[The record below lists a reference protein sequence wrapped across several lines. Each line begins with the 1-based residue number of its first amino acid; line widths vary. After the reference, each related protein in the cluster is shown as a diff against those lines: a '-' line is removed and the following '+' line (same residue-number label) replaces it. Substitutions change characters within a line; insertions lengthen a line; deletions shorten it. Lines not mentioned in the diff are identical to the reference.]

1 MLKALYT
8 YISEL
13 GFFAVDLLKKLLL
26 KIFRSFKSV
35 FRPVFEDRKKQIKKA
50 AVRACALLLVLAAI
64 GGAGF
69 KILAE
74 SRMVSAVEVSL
85 AGEKI
90 ATLSSAAELDFAK
103 TLVFNETGGTQSLN
117 LTYTEVKTAAA
128 NIESADSTFE
138 KIMKLAF
145 PDYEKVCRISIGSEP
160 LCCVTDVVSAKAVI
174 EEVLADC
181 KKEYPEATVSFSNEV
196 TFDYTYKKTDSEEIW
211 SAEKLRLMIKTL
223 GLITPRHVECEK
235 TLSALEYDTVEIE
248 TNQLFIGDS
257 RVRREGQ
264 NGQEYVIDIVTYNG
278 DKKVLSQ
285 HLTSLTVTQPVSQVI
300 ERGMRAESL
309 SMGSYTVTQTKGYF
323 CWPVV
328 GLYQVTSEFGERD
341 LGYHHGIDIS
351 GAGASGSLVVAGAS
365 GTVVAAGWSTTG
377 FGNYVIIDHGNG
389 IETLYGHMLDNS
401 LSVSK
406 GDTVYKGQAIGRVG
420 DTGWSFGA
428 HLHFEVRI
436 NGNRVNPAR
445 YIGLS

>member
-1 MLKALYT
+1 MFKPLYI
-8 YISEL
+8 YISDL
-13 GFFAVDLLKKLLL
+13 GFFAAKLLYRFIL
-26 KIFRSFKSV
+26 SIIRRIKKA
-35 FRPVFEDRKKQIKKA
+35 FRPFSDRKKNIKKL
-50 AVRACALLLVLAAI
+50 AVRICALVLVAASVC
-64 GGAGF
+64 GVSF
-69 KILAE
+69 KALSE
-74 SRMVSAVEVSL
+74 SRRVNAISVTL
-85 AGEKI
+85 DGEKL
-90 ATLSSAAELDFAK
+90 ATLPSAAELDTAK
-103 TLVFNETGGTQSLN
+103 MLVFNETGGTESLEIS
-117 LTYTEVKTAAA
+117 YTDTKTDAA
-128 NIESADSTFE
+128 NIESADEVFE
-138 KIMKLAF
+138 KIMSRAF
-145 PDYEKVCRISIGSEP
+145 PDYERVCQISIGTEA
-160 LCCVTDVVSAKAVI
+160 LCCVKDVSAAREVL
-174 EEVLADC
+174 EEVLEEC
-181 KKEYPEATVSFSNEV
+181 KEQYPDATVSFSNEV
-196 TFDYTYKKTDSEEIW
+196 TFSYKYKKSDSEDIW
-211 SAEKLRLMIKTL
+211 STEKLRLMIKTL

-235 TLSALEYDTVEIE
+235 TLSELDYDTVEIE
-248 TNQLFIGDS
+248 TNQLFVGDS

-328 GLYQVTSEFGERD
+328 GLYTVTSEFGDRD

-351 GAGASGSLVVAGAS
+351 GAGAEGSLVVAGAS
-365 GTVVAAGWSTTG
+365 GTVVASGWSTTG
-377 FGNYVIIDHGNG
+377 YGNYVIIDHGNG

-436 NGNRVNPAR
+436 NGIRVNPAR